1 MEVQFQYHQIILM
14 IQSEFKDR
22 YYGVVLKLIQN
33 GKQARVQ
40 WIEDNTKSIEDI
52 DIDNISSLR
61 QKYLKNRKSLYY
73 ASNPRNQSD
82 DVQFERQNL
91 TPRDSSTPGK
101 PKCFCYMLEIVAKFY
116 FLYKENLTK
125 LINFYVPGNLWFS
138 DDFK

>member
-1 MEVQFQYHQIILM
+1 MVVQFQYHQIILM

-40 WIEDNTKSIEDI
+40 WIEDNPKSIEDI

-73 ASNPRNQSD
+73 ASSPRIK
-82 DVQFERQNL
+82 VMMFNL
-91 TPRDSSTPGK
+91 KGK
-101 PKCFCYMLEIVAKFY
+101 TWPPEIHQPQVSPSAFV
-116 FLYKENLTK
+116 
-125 LINFYVPGNLWFS
+125 IC
-138 DDFK
+138 